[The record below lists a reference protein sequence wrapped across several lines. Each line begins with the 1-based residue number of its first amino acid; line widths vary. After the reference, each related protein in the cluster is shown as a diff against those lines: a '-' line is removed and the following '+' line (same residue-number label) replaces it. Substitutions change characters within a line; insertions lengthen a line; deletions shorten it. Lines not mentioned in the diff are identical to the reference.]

1 MEARMGAQAVFVFIG
16 GGCGAITREFLMLL
30 IPQQS
35 GAFPLDIFT
44 ANIFAS
50 FCLGAAFGLH
60 RLGQVSDEFML
71 LVGTGFAGGMS
82 TFSSFIY
89 GVLSE
94 AVAPGQAGLAVLY
107 GLSSLIVGYA
117 AIRLGIESGK
127 RLRRA

>member
-1 MEARMGAQAVFVFIG
+1 MGAQAVFVFIG
-16 GGCGAITREFLMLL
+16 GGFGAITREFLMLL

-44 ANIFAS
+44 ANVVAS

-60 RLGQVSDEFML
+60 RLGRVSDEFML
-71 LVGTGFAGGMS
+71 LVGTGFCGGMS
-82 TFSSFIY
+82 TFSSFVF

-94 AVAPGQAGLAVLY
+94 ATAPGQAGLAVLY
-107 GLSSLIVGYA
+107 GLSSLAVGYA
-117 AIRLGIESGK
+117 AVRLGILSGK